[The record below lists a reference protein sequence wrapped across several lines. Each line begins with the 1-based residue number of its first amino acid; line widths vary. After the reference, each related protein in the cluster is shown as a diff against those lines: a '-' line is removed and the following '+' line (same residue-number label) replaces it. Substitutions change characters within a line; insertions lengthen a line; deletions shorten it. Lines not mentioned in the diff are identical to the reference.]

1 MGQIRYSEAQNEL
14 DNRNIKSIRPL
25 IPPQILM
32 EEYPLSLQA
41 AQVVMSGRRDIEAI
55 MQHAQDRLI
64 VIVGPCS
71 VHDVRAGIEYGACMH
86 TDQPSGSRRTRTP
99 RQRISTSSCACT
111 LRSRARLL
119 AGRA

>member
-1 MGQIRYSEAQNEL
+1 MGQIRYSEAQNKL
-14 DNRNIKSIRPL
+14 DNRNIKSIKPL

-41 AQVVMSGRRDIEAI
+41 AQVVMSGRRDTEAI
-55 MQHAQDRLI
+55 LQHAQDRLI

-71 VHDVRAGIEYGACMH
+71 MHDVRAGIEYGAYMH
-86 TDQPSGSRRTRTP
+86 TDQPSGSRRTRTS
-99 RQRISTSSCACT
+99 RQRISTSSGACT
-111 LRSRARLL
+111 SRSRARLL